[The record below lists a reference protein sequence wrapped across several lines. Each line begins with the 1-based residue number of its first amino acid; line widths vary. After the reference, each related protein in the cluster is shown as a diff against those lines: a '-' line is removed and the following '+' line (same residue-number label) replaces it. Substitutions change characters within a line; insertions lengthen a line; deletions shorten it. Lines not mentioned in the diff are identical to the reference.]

1 MTKYTTTHRTHA
13 LLQNVAAISAEF
25 HTNSLYGCFYDA
37 FADNIDGA
45 IGCYR
50 LCVEMARALTDW
62 EIQNGGA
69 SSAYDNAPLTWMEVT
84 ERFVEKMLYISV
96 KTLEIP
102 NGRYIL
108 RQVLEDGGAA

>member
-25 HTNSLYGCFYDA
+25 HTNNLYRCFYDA

-45 IGCYR
+45 VGGYR

-102 NGRYIL
+102 NDRHIL
-108 RQVLEDGGAA
+108 RQVFEDAGAA